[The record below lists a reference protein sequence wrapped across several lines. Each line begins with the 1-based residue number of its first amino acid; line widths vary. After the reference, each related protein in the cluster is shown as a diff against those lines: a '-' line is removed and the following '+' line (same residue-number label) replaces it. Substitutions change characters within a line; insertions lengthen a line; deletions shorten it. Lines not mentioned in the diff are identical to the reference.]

1 MSSILPRS
9 VTESTGQQ
17 EQEQQAAPI
26 TTASTIDASQMTR
39 NAHLMVISPK
49 ENCSELVK
57 LSQVCPPKYS
67 KVIAKADTTNGLEM
81 QGVSGAKKAPQKGN
95 ALSCENDRSLLFT

>member
-1 MSSILPRS
+1 
-9 VTESTGQQ
+9 
-17 EQEQQAAPI
+17 
-26 TTASTIDASQMTR
+26 
-39 NAHLMVISPK
+39 MVINPK

-81 QGVSGAKKAPQKGN
+81 RGVSGPKKASQKGN
-95 ALSCENDRSLLFT
+95 AASCENDRSLLFT